1 MEGSD
6 PPTCGIVAMQIFPSL
21 LCMRVKAQESSKILA
36 AHPKVGRCSKR
47 QEFRS
52 QKCELGEDHELFELW
67 LRHRP
72 PRPELQQ
79 KTLVQD
85 LNDFHSCADKSAV
98 PKHVGMRV
106 LH

>member
-21 LCMRVKAQESSKILA
+21 LCMRVKAQESKILA
-36 AHPKVGRCSKR
+36 ANPKVGCSKR
-47 QEFRS
+47 QEFRY

-67 LRHRP
+67 LRRRP
-72 PRPELQQ
+72 PRPAT

-85 LNDFHSCADKSAV
+85 LKDFHSCAEKSTV